1 MCVCVLVFINFEFLV
16 LFFSNAG
23 NVFHGGELAG
33 KMKNR
38 WIFFF
43 ILGFEIYS

>member
-38 WIFFF
+38 LIFYFLF
-43 ILGFEIYS
+43 